1 MVLKHQHDTKEQ
13 IELTLSSEIKVIR
26 KCDWKFNLQLPL
38 MKKYTEPRNSPS
50 RVLFDM
56 ENIPKEALT
65 W

>member
-1 MVLKHQHDTKEQ
+1 MVLKHQRDTKEQ

-50 RVLFDM
+50 QVLFDM